1 MIQSFIIPVFGA
13 EPLAGVDM
21 ESSLVSNYS
30 NQVLSI
36 STQHH
41 SCPTWSL
48 KLRRFSFIARLLE
61 PLLSEED
68 AFESSYSFDSR
79 LARSSIPGRTEKHGA
94 SC

>member
-36 STQHH
+36 KYLIIIAAQH
-41 SCPTWSL
+41 
-48 KLRRFSFIARLLE
+48 
-61 PLLSEED
+61 
-68 AFESSYSFDSR
+68 
-79 LARSSIPGRTEKHGA
+79 GR
-94 SC
+94 

>member
-48 KLRRFSFIARLLE
+48 KLRRFSFIACLLE
-61 PLLSEED
+61 PLRQIDITFFITL
-68 AFESSYSFDSR
+68 FYLRKTR
-79 LARSSIPGRTEKHGA
+79 LDHRTRSILA
-94 SC
+94 